1 MCFVGCARVHSP
13 VSQLFGMT
21 SPQGSHLREH
31 TLLATELLLF
41 YNIYPAGRRENSKSP
56 KETQE
61 RITLLEVRHM
71 KPVFKKKVKMKMNSV
86 SSVL

>member
-21 SPQGSHLREH
+21 SPQSSHLREH
-31 TLLATELLLF
+31 ILLATELLLF

-56 KETQE
+56 KESQQ
-61 RITLLEVRHM
+61 RIRMLEVIHTES
-71 KPVFKKKVKMKMNSV
+71 VKKKKKK
-86 SSVL
+86 LRLK